1 MIYLAPQA
9 PQPRL
14 QMLMMIV
21 LDICFFIRFL
31 QIPIRE
37 QRSVGDHKELTGK
50 VCMVAPVIK
59 GDPAWNPM
67 SALRPRTYD
76 VSQHSSKW

>member
-59 GDPAWNPM
+59 GGRRDYDA
-67 SALRPRTYD
+67 AQEVLEAIRT
-76 VSQHSSKW
+76 